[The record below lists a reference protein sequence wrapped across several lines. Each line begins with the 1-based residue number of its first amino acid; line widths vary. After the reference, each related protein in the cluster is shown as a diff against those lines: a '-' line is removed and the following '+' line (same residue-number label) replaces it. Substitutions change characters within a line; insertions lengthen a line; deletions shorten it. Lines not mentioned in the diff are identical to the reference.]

1 MATVKSLG
9 KGVFPSI
16 AKSGVDAGTLKTL
29 GVRGIDTV
37 PDSTG
42 FTLPQVLELHR
53 TSPQL
58 FPWVRLTDPV
68 RPRNASTMPGPDRLR
83 FGFPMTG
90 LRTLADRDCIGIVIV
105 IVDHGSHGPN
115 QTDATRT
122 SSRNGSCAAGTPSS
136 EAAHMELAE
145 PSIGTTF
152 AAAALSIGASNVAS
166 ASTATTDPTGSTA
179 AHTDAEHATDTTE
192 VTLAVDGSAEPTSPE
207 AEAFCAAEL
216 AAEAAVTFEDETVIG
231 AAVEALTAA
240 AEPVGLT
247 DTVGVLLATVEE
259 GGPEFDEA
267 YTDVIGYMKANCGYA
282 ELDVVASEYH
292 FDGLPSEL
300 PAGPTIIT
308 LDNVGEQVHEIYI
321 GRVNDDVTLTVEEL
335 AELPE
340 DQLHGPMVT
349 PTAFASTFPGATSY
363 GAADLTSGRYIAMC
377 FLPEGATPEVLIEL
391 EQGGV
396 DGPED
401 SLPAGI
407 EVGPPHYTIG
417 MIHEFNVA

>member
-1 MATVKSLG
+1 MNRRPSTVAI
-9 KGVFPSI
+9 P
-16 AKSGVDAGTLKTL
+16 T
-29 GVRGIDTV
+29 
-37 PDSTG
+37 
-42 FTLPQVLELHR
+42 PQ
-53 TSPQL
+53 
-58 FPWVRLTDPV
+58 
-68 RPRNASTMPGPDRLR
+68 NRLR
-83 FGFPMTG
+83 PN
-90 LRTLADRDCIGIVIV
+90 LALVWV
-105 IVDHGSHGPN
+105 A
-115 QTDATRT
+115 AT
-122 SSRNGSCAAGTPSS
+122 
-136 EAAHMELAE
+136 
-145 PSIGTTF
+145 
-152 AAAALSIGASNVAS
+152 ALSIVASSVAS

-216 AAEAAVTFEDETVIG
+216 AAEAAVTFEDEAAIG

-267 YTDVIGYMKANCGYA
+267 YTAVIDYMKANCGYA

-349 PTAFASTFPGATSY
+349 PTAFAFTFPGATRLRRRRPHTRPLHRHVLPSRRRHPR
-363 GAADLTSGRYIAMC
+363 GADRTRPGRSRRTRGLASRRHRGRTTALHHRNDPRVQRRLTHAPCHQESSGM
-377 FLPEGATPEVLIEL
+377 P
-391 EQGGV
+391 
-396 DGPED
+396 
-401 SLPAGI
+401 
-407 EVGPPHYTIG
+407 VGLSDPRCNWSGLTR
-417 MIHEFNVA
+417 